1 VAAVLASVVLASE
14 LPGQPPCAAG
24 TEPLTADVCLDLR
37 QTPAT
42 ATHHPLLRA
51 QLAAAIERVRERLA
65 FPALT
70 IVVVDQP
77 DAVIPEVGLGGYTPS
92 ASQVR
97 LFVDP
102 RRSDFA
108 AVVTRE
114 LLPLVAHEIH
124 HAARW
129 RAVGYGMTLRDAAV
143 SEGLADHFAQE
154 VSGAPPPPWS
164 RALADTA
171 LARWS
176 TVVATQ
182 SRGFYNHRAWFF
194 GQGDSIP
201 RWTGYAVGYE
211 LVRRHL
217 RADTTRRASTLVG
230 VPAAVIVPSP

>member
-1 VAAVLASVVLASE
+1 MPRGLTRLPSRPHLLLAVLSLVTITSA
-14 LPGQPPCAAG
+14 LPGQPPCAVA
-24 TEPLTADVCLDLR
+24 
-37 QTPAT
+37 
-42 ATHHPLLRA
+42 
-51 QLAAAIERVRERLA
+51 RVRERLA

-108 AVVTRE
+108 AVVSRE

-154 VSGAPPPPWS
+154 VSGAPAPPWS
-164 RALADTA
+164 RALTDTA
-171 LARWS
+171 LARWAA
-176 TVVATQ
+176 VVAAQ
-182 SRGFYNHRAWFF
+182 SRGFYDHRAWFF
-194 GQGDSIP
+194 GSGDSIP
-201 RWTGYAVGYE
+201 RWTGYAAGYE

-230 VPAAVIVPSP
+230 VPAAVIAPSP